1 MHSLEDLRAGRLAG
15 TRHLKLAAGLTEFPR
30 EIFALADTLEVLD
43 LAGNAFTRLPDDLP
57 RLTRLRILF
66 CSGSPFEALPEV
78 LGACPSLEM
87 VGFRGCGI
95 RSVPEASLPP
105 GLRWLILTENRIEA
119 LPAAIGRCT
128 RLQKLALAGNRLAS
142 LPPEMA
148 ACTGLELLRLAANRL
163 TALPDW
169 LPTLPRL
176 AWLAYAGNP
185 FCAAVDAAWQA
196 EGRSHPFAWD
206 ALELGEVLGQG
217 ASGVIHRAAWRDGGA
232 RRDVA
237 VKLFKGAVTSDGLP
251 EDELAA
257 CLGAGAHPSLIP
269 ILGQL
274 AGHPEARQGLV
285 MELIEPAFRSLAG
298 PPSLDSC
305 TRDVYPAGSVLSPA
319 QALGIAR
326 GIASAA
332 RQLHARGI
340 NHGDLYA
347 HNILYHQDGRVLL
360 GDFGAA
366 SFVPPGDARLAVALE
381 RIELRAFGC
390 LLEEL
395 AEHCPPEPGLALAR
409 LAGRCLLSDPAA
421 RPLFA
426 EVEEVLAGLTGQ
438 GGQATP

>member
-1 MHSLEDLRAGRLAG
+1 MHTLEQLRSGALVG
-15 TRHLKLAAGLTEFPR
+15 TRRLDLSCGLTSLPPEVFG
-30 EIFALADTLEVLD
+30 LADTLEVLD
-43 LAGNAFTRLPDDLP
+43 LAGNALTQLPDDLP
-57 RLTRLRILF
+57 RLGRLRILF

-78 LGACPSLEM
+78 LGACPRLEM
-87 VGFRGCGI
+87 IGFRGCGI
-95 RSVPEASLPP
+95 RTVPEAALPP

-185 FCAAVDAAWQA
+185 FCAAVEADRQR

-206 ALELGEVLGQG
+206 ALEIGEVLGQG
-217 ASGVIHRAAWRDGGA
+217 ASGVIHRALWHDGGE
-232 RRDVA
+232 RREVA

-274 AGHPEARQGLV
+274 AGHPEGRQGLV

-347 HNILYHQDGRVLL
+347 HNILYHPDGRVLL

-366 SFVPPGDARLAVALE
+366 SFVPPGASRLAAALE
-381 RIELRAFGC
+381 RVELRAFGC

-395 AEHCPPEPGLALAR
+395 AERCPPDPGAALGALARRCQAPEPARRPSFVEVEEALAR
-409 LAGRCLLSDPAA
+409 LAA
-421 RPLFA
+421 
-426 EVEEVLAGLTGQ
+426 
-438 GGQATP
+438 

>member
-1 MHSLEDLRAGRLAG
+1 MHSLDDLRAGRLAG
-15 TRHLKLAAGLTEFPR
+15 ARHLKLSAGLSEFPR
-30 EIFALADTLEVLD
+30 EIFDLADTLEVLD
-43 LAGNAFTRLPDDLP
+43 LSGNAFTRLPDALP
-57 RLTRLRILF
+57 RLERLRILF
-66 CSGSPFEALPEV
+66 CSGSSFEALPEV

-95 RSVPEASLPP
+95 RTVPEASLPP

-119 LPAAIGRCT
+119 LPASIGRCT

-148 ACTGLELLRLAANRL
+148 ACTGLELLRIAANRL
-163 TALPDW
+163 TDLPGW
-169 LPTLPRL
+169 LPALPRL

-217 ASGVIHRAAWRDGGA
+217 ASGVIHRAVWRQGGA
-232 RRDVA
+232 TREVA

-269 ILGQL
+269 VLGQL
-274 AGHPEARQGLV
+274 AGHPEGRQGLV

-305 TRDVYPAGSVLSPA
+305 TRDVYPAGTSLSPA

-332 RQLHARGI
+332 RQLHGRGI

-347 HNILYHQDGRVLL
+347 HNILHHPDGRALL

-366 SFVPPGDARLAVALE
+366 SFVPPGDAGLAAALE

-395 AEHCPPEPGLALAR
+395 AAHCPSAPALTAGLAALAH
-409 LAGRCLLSDPAA
+409 RCQASEPAA
-421 RPLFA
+421 RPSFA
-426 EVEEVLAGLTGQ
+426 EVEAVLAGLVG
-438 GGQATP
+438 